1 MVSRFDEVQHLMD
14 PEKEAPVAGLR
25 AGPCGRGPVEEG
37 ASVLSMQIWLYQQR
51 ADGSVA
57 MASGR
62 GGEDARG
69 PDERPPYD
77 GGRWMIRCGLDEHS
91 GVFSTELPASA
102 LALAIVRGA
111 DGRISVEQ
119 WNQEV
124 RLHGGGHHHHD
135 GGEREAQRA

>member
-1 MVSRFDEVQHLMD
+1 MVSRFDEVLHLMD

-69 PDERPPYD
+69 PQEQPPYD
-77 GGRWMIRCGLDEHS
+77 DGRWMIRCGLDAQS
-91 GVFSTELPASA
+91 GEFSPELPASA

-111 DGRISVEQ
+111 DGRTSVEQ

-124 RLHGGGHHHHD
+124 RLHGGGHAA
-135 GGEREAQRA
+135 ERQQHERAQRV